1 MGNKSYTDWNHTT
14 KIMPSKKLLHE
25 TSSNKHFV
33 TKHSLTDEKL
43 FTMQTMC
50 FKTTISVDQLG
61 TMNKAEGPETLPAT
75 ITGLTGTE
83 SPTAAGM
90 T

>member
-1 MGNKSYTDWNHTT
+1 
-14 KIMPSKKLLHE
+14 MPSKKLLHE

-33 TKHSLTDEKL
+33 TKHSLTDENVQQL
-43 FTMQTMC
+43 FTIQTMC